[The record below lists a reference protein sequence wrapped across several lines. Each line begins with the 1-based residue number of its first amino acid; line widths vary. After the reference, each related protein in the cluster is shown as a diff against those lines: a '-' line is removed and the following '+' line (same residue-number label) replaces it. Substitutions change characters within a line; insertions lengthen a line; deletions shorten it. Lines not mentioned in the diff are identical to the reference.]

1 MKYLYPEFSDK
12 VDFYAIGQNQF
23 ETMDQLEDDR
33 IKHGYPWRIA
43 KIDQGVLRELR
54 VLQQSTK
61 IAVDHQGI
69 IFYSAGYGDGGVEKW
84 REVFF
89 ELAQPSGS

>member
-23 ETMDQLEDDR
+23 ETMDQLEDDQ

-43 KIDQGVLRELR
+43 KIDLSL
-54 VLQQSTK
+54 
-61 IAVDHQGI
+61 IHI
-69 IFYSAGYGDGGVEKW
+69 
-84 REVFF
+84 
-89 ELAQPSGS
+89 